1 MMIPMQHW
9 LSYSSTSEIE
19 TEIDAEMCRRLFYS
33 SCHQGCVK
41 KEQGLNKIFF
51 SNRDFTHAFIIF
63 RKPLRKTKLVLGREI
78 EHKSLSMQLNLPLLL
93 LNEFSANFQ
102 VKLSWTL
109 NFHRDWCAFQFS
121 NTFFKLTSNH
131 HNFNFKFRSVKEKIS
146 LFYLCNF
153 WCANWRKITS
163 MLWKKIIIT
172 LWNPACY
179 VGKIDQLN
187 SGMIRLGRNKPN
199 LTYSPLNTRVKGERS
214 SSSVCAYSNTIG
226 DDCSNFPTAC
236 CVICTL
242 NIIQLRK
249 LWI

>member
-121 NTFFKLTSNH
+121 NTFLNWLPITTISILNSDPWSK
-131 HNFNFKFRSVKEKIS
+131 KFHF
-146 LFYLCNF
+146 FYLCNF

-163 MLWKKIIIT
+163 M
-172 LWNPACY
+172 
-179 VGKIDQLN
+179 
-187 SGMIRLGRNKPN
+187 
-199 LTYSPLNTRVKGERS
+199 
-214 SSSVCAYSNTIG
+214 
-226 DDCSNFPTAC
+226 
-236 CVICTL
+236 
-242 NIIQLRK
+242 
-249 LWI
+249 